1 MNQELEDSDDW
12 ECSTC
17 KQTHPKETDYEC
29 STCGMLASEHNS
41 ITQMCKTMR
50 RWQDQAYSLEVRNKQ
65 LTERIEKINAS
76 LDAALDYI
84 ESNKKEFR
92 R

>member
-1 MNQELEDSDDW
+1 MNHTLDDSDDW

-29 STCGMLASEHNS
+29 STCGMLASEHIS

-65 LTERIEKINAS
+65 LIEQIDKMNSS

-84 ESNKKEFR
+84 ESNKKGFR